1 MTPSPS
7 GHVPALLCP
16 ASRITP
22 FCVLASLSTRERDSE
37 GVVVAKTLGK
47 QHKTHLKSIG
57 FVGLFLLLASGGR
70 RVAGHQPS
78 EGQHSGPGHLVQ
90 ASPELAS
97 PSCNIFN
104 RQLSPPPHA
113 GPGVGPAGGY
123 HILLLPLAPRLFF
136 CKISRRSDRAG
147 GKAERLN
154 KDLPSVFSFVA
165 LPESYDPGRNA
176 ESNKW

>member
-1 MTPSPS
+1 MSPRGDATMTPSPS

-104 RQLSPPPHA
+104 RQLSPPPCRA
-113 GPGVGPAGGY
+113 
-123 HILLLPLAPRLFF
+123 R
-136 CKISRRSDRAG
+136 SRASWG
-147 GKAERLN
+147 LSHS
-154 KDLPSVFSFVA
+154 LVA
-165 LPESYDPGRNA
+165 LSTPSLFLQDLTEV
-176 ESNKW
+176 